1 MGPFSRWPPAPTP
14 YRLGVHKPS
23 EGDTMKKVIV
33 VSDLHAD
40 RWGPERFAAFR
51 DFLYYVRS
59 SASRLVVNGDLL
71 DLPPVEG
78 EELSDQVKAVLG
90 ELVALPLSGV
100 ELVYL
105 PGNHDIALRGL
116 PLTLPNFQLAY
127 PRLLFNVGRKRVYVE
142 HGHYYDPLFNG
153 GYDMLEALRKFTG
166 YDVGKVAVDTWKA
179 ITRLLQRVA
188 PSEPENEV
196 GQTEVPD
203 RLRKVWEQAARNV
216 RKEFRC
222 DYVLFGHTHS
232 PKPPDEKPRY
242 YINTG
247 DWETHMTVTEFDEDG
262 VPLQYDWAANPRV
275 ALR

>member
-1 MGPFSRWPPAPTP
+1 M
-14 YRLGVHKPS
+14 
-23 EGDTMKKVIV
+23 EKVIV

-40 RWGPERFAAFR
+40 RWGPDRLAAFR
-51 DFLYYVRS
+51 DFLYYVR
-59 SASRLVVNGDLL
+59 ATATRLVLNGDLL

-90 ELVALPLSGV
+90 ELVALPLTGV

-116 PLTLPNFQLAY
+116 PMSLPNFQLAY
-127 PRLLFNVGRKRVYVE
+127 PRVIFGIGPKRVYVE

-166 YDVGKVAVDTWKA
+166 YDVGRVAVDTWKA
-179 ITRLLQRVA
+179 ITRLLQRADSSRTENGVGRA
-188 PSEPENEV
+188 GLPE
-196 GQTEVPD
+196 G
-203 RLRKVWEQAARNV
+203 LGKLWEQAAERA
-216 RKEFRC
+216 REEYQC

-232 PKPPDEKPRY
+232 PKPPGARPDF

-247 DWETHMTVTEFDEDG
+247 DWVTHMTVTEFDGDG
-262 VPLQYDWAANPRV
+262 VPLQYDWSVSPRV
-275 ALR
+275 ARG

>member
-1 MGPFSRWPPAPTP
+1 M
-14 YRLGVHKPS
+14 
-23 EGDTMKKVIV
+23 EKVVV

-40 RWGPERFAAFR
+40 RWDPDRFAAFR

-59 SASRLVVNGDLL
+59 SAKRLVLNGDLL

-78 EELSDQVKAVLG
+78 EELSDQVKSVLG
-90 ELVALPLSGV
+90 ELVALPLTGV

-116 PLTLPNFQLAY
+116 PMTLPNFQLAY
-127 PRLLFNVGRKRVYVE
+127 PRVLFEIGPKRVYVE

-166 YDVGKVAVDTWKA
+166 YDVGQIAVDTWKA
-179 ITRLLQRVA
+179 ITRLLQRTD
-188 PSEPENEV
+188 PSGGENEV
-196 GQTEVPD
+196 GRADLPAG
-203 RLRKVWEQAARNV
+203 LRQLWEEAAERV
-216 RKEFRC
+216 REEYPC

-232 PKPPDEKPRY
+232 PKPPGEEPDF

-247 DWETHMTVTEFDEDG
+247 DWETHMTVTEFGPDG
-262 VPLQYDWAANPRV
+262 VPSQYDWAEHPRV
-275 ALR
+275 SHG